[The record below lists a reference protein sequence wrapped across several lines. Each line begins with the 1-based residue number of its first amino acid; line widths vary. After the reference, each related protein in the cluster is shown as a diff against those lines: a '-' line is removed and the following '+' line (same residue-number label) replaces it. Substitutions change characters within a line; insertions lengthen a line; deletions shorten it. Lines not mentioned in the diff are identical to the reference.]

1 MPISA
6 SDETR
11 RVHKVGNGNP
21 QIALREA
28 EQLLD
33 CGGLWPF
40 LTWAIDLQVKSVKSP
55 CQQSGEF
62 SFHVQLLPS
71 DGRLGVK
78 GPRAI

>member
-11 RVHKVGNGNP
+11 RLSIRLNGNP

-28 EQLLD
+28 EQQLD

-40 LTWAIDLQVKSVKSP
+40 LTWAVDLQVKSVKTP
-55 CQQSGEF
+55 RQQSDEF

-71 DGRLGVK
+71 NGRLGVK
-78 GPRAI
+78 GLRAI

>member
-1 MPISA
+1 MPVMRQ
-6 SDETR
+6 TL
-11 RVHKVGNGNP
+11 VGKIRNGNP

-33 CGGLWPF
+33 CGSLWPF

-55 CQQSGEF
+55 HQQSGEF

-71 DGRLGVK
+71 NGRLGVK
-78 GPRAI
+78 GPRTI